1 MRKKIGLLTFHKS
14 INYGS
19 VLQAWALTK
28 TISKKYNVE
37 VIDYKPN
44 QYEYLYNLYRSWN
57 TINNFKYNLKR
68 IPLRKAIKNQSYL
81 FKKFREEQL
90 PLSQIEYNSANA
102 DEVANYYNAIVV
114 GSDQVWN
121 LRAKDCDSVFFLPFS
136 FKGKKVSYACSIN
149 DTDYTE
155 ERCSDDLRNQICDF
169 DFISVREKS
178 GSEKLQN
185 YILNKKKVYT
195 LLDPTL
201 LCNKE
206 EFESLLSERIV
217 KENYIFLY
225 NVWTSEAGIQ
235 AAKYISEK
243 FNMPV
248 YTIMTASNIKEV
260 KFLEENG
267 IIVEKVKTSPS
278 DFLNF
283 FRYASY
289 VVTESF
295 HGTAF
300 SLIFERPFVCV
311 SKRTNDERLVN
322 ILELVDLKNRYIKPK
337 DLTKFDFTLP
347 IDYVLVNERRHSKAN
362 DCIKVLYQAIE
373 GEKES

>member
-1 MRKKIGLLTFHKS
+1 MKKNIGLLTFHKS

-102 DEVANYYNAIVV
+102 NKVADYYNAIVV

-136 FKGKKVSYACSIN
+136 FNGKKVSYACSIN

-155 ERCSDDLRNQICDF
+155 ERCSDALKNQICNF

-201 LCNKE
+201 LCDKE
-206 EFESLLSERIV
+206 EFESLLSDRII

-243 FNMPV
+243 FKIPV
-248 YTIMTASNIKEV
+248 YTIMTASNIKEI
-260 KFLEENG
+260 KFLEKNG

-278 DFLNF
+278 DFLNY

-322 ILELVDLKNRYIKPK
+322 ILELVDLKNRYVKPSDLAEF
-337 DLTKFDFTLP
+337 DLTSP
-347 IDYVLVNERRHSKAN
+347 IDYVLVNKKRLLKAN
-362 DCIKVLYQAIE
+362 DCIETLYQAIE
-373 GEKES
+373 GEKKS

>member
-1 MRKKIGLLTFHKS
+1 MKKNIGLLTFHKS

-68 IPLRKAIKNQSYL
+68 IPLRQAIKNQSYL

-90 PLSQIEYNSANA
+90 PLSEIEYNSANA
-102 DEVANYYNAIVV
+102 DKVADYYNAIVV

-136 FKGKKVSYACSIN
+136 LKGKKVSYACSIN

-155 ERCSDDLRNQICDF
+155 ERCSDDLRMQICDF

-185 YILNKKKVYT
+185 YIFNKKKVYT

-201 LCNKE
+201 LCVKE
-206 EFESLLSERIV
+206 EFESLLSDRII

-243 FNMPV
+243 FNIPV
-248 YTIMTASNIKEV
+248 YTIMTASNIKEI
-260 KFLEENG
+260 KFLEKNG

-278 DFLNF
+278 DFLNY

-322 ILELVDLKNRYIKPK
+322 ILELVDLKNRYIKPCDLAEF
-337 DLTKFDFTLP
+337 DLTSP
-347 IDYVLVNERRHSKAN
+347 IDYVLVNKKRLSKAN
-362 DCIKVLYQAIE
+362 DCIETLYKAIE
-373 GEKES
+373 GEKKS

>member
-1 MRKKIGLLTFHKS
+1 MKKNIGLLTFHKS

-102 DEVANYYNAIVV
+102 NKVADYYNAIVV

-136 FKGKKVSYACSIN
+136 FNGKKVSYACSIN

-155 ERCSDDLRNQICDF
+155 ERCSDALKNQICNF

-201 LCNKE
+201 LCDKE
-206 EFESLLSERIV
+206 EFESLLSDRII

-248 YTIMTASNIKEV
+248 YTIMTASNIKEI
-260 KFLEENG
+260 KLLEKKG
-267 IIVEKVKTSPS
+267 INVEKVKTSPS
-278 DFLNF
+278 DFLNY

-289 VVTESF
+289 IVTESF

-322 ILELVDLKNRYIKPK
+322 ILELVDLKDRYIKPNN
-337 DLTKFDFTLP
+337 LTEFDFTSQ
-347 IDYVLVNERRHSKAN
+347 IDYVRVNEKRRSKAN
-362 DCIKVLYQAIE
+362 DCIEALYQAIE
-373 GEKES
+373 GEKKS

>member
-1 MRKKIGLLTFHKS
+1 MKKNIGLLTFHKS

-68 IPLRKAIKNQSYL
+68 IPLRQAIKNQSYL

-90 PLSQIEYNSANA
+90 PLSEIEYNSANA
-102 DEVANYYNAIVV
+102 DKVADYYNAIVV

-136 FKGKKVSYACSIN
+136 LKGKKVSYACSIN

-155 ERCSDDLRNQICDF
+155 ERCSDDLRMQICDF

-185 YILNKKKVYT
+185 YIFNKKKVYT

-201 LCNKE
+201 LCVKE
-206 EFESLLSERIV
+206 EFESLLSDRII

-243 FNMPV
+243 FNIPV
-248 YTIMTASNIKEV
+248 YTIMTASNIKEI
-260 KFLEENG
+260 KFLEKNG

-278 DFLNF
+278 DFLNY

-322 ILELVDLKNRYIKPK
+322 ILELVDLKNRYIKLCDLAEF
-337 DLTKFDFTLP
+337 DLTSP
-347 IDYVLVNERRHSKAN
+347 IDYVLVNKKRLSKAN
-362 DCIKVLYQAIE
+362 DCIETLYKAIE
-373 GEKES
+373 GEKKS

>member
-1 MRKKIGLLTFHKS
+1 MKLEEEYLENMRNNIGLLTFHKS

-28 TISKKYNVE
+28 TISKKYSVE

-44 QYEYLYNLYRSWN
+44 KYDYLYGLYRPWN
-57 TINNFKYNLKR
+57 TMNNIKYNLKR
-68 IPLRKAIKNQSYL
+68 EK
-81 FKKFREEQL
+81 QL
-90 PLSQIEYNSANA
+90 SLSPIEYNSKNA
-102 DEVANYYNAIVV
+102 DKIGNFYDVIVV

-121 LRAKDCDSVFFLPFS
+121 LRAKDCDLVFFLPFS
-136 FKGKKVSYACSIN
+136 FAGRKVSYACSIN

-155 ERCSDDLRNQICDF
+155 ERCSDELRKQLCSF
-169 DFISVREKS
+169 DFISIREKS

-185 YILNKKKVYT
+185 YIFNKKKVYT

-201 LCNKE
+201 LCDKE
-206 EFESLLSERIV
+206 DYKSLVTDRIV
-217 KENYIFLY
+217 KENYVFLY

-235 AAKYISEK
+235 AAKYISEILH
-243 FNMPV
+243 MPV
-248 YTIMTASNIKEV
+248 YTIMTASNIKEI
-260 KFLEENG
+260 KMLEKNG
-267 IIVEKVKTSPS
+267 ILVEKTKTSPS

-283 FRYASY
+283 FKYASY

-322 ILELVDLKNRYIKPK
+322 ILELVGLKNRYIKLSEISGF
-337 DLTKFDFTLP
+337 DLTKP
-347 IDYVLVNERRHSKAN
+347 IDYVRVNEKKRAKARE
-362 DCIKVLYQAIE
+362 CIEVLYQAIE
-373 GEKES
+373 GERKS

>member
-1 MRKKIGLLTFHKS
+1 MKKNIGLLTFHKS

-102 DEVANYYNAIVV
+102 NKVADYYNAIVV

-136 FKGKKVSYACSIN
+136 FNGKKVSYACSIN

-155 ERCSDDLRNQICDF
+155 ERCSDALKNQICNF

-201 LCNKE
+201 LCDKE
-206 EFESLLSERIV
+206 EFESLLSDRII

-248 YTIMTASNIKEV
+248 YTIMTASNIKEI
-260 KFLEENG
+260 KLLEKKG
-267 IIVEKVKTSPS
+267 INVEKVKTSPS
-278 DFLNF
+278 DFLNY

-322 ILELVDLKNRYIKPK
+322 ILELVDLKDRYIKPNN
-337 DLTKFDFTLP
+337 LTEFDFTSQ
-347 IDYVLVNERRHSKAN
+347 IDYVRVNEKRRSKAN
-362 DCIKVLYQAIE
+362 DCIEALYQAIE
-373 GEKES
+373 GEKKS

>member
-1 MRKKIGLLTFHKS
+1 MKKNIGLLTFHKS

-102 DEVANYYNAIVV
+102 NKVADYYNAIVV

-136 FKGKKVSYACSIN
+136 FNGKKVSYACSIN

-155 ERCSDDLRNQICDF
+155 ERCSDALKNQICNF
-169 DFISVREKS
+169 DFISVREKP

-201 LCNKE
+201 LCDKE
-206 EFESLLSERIV
+206 EFESLLSDRII

-248 YTIMTASNIKEV
+248 YTIMTASNIKEI
-260 KFLEENG
+260 KLLEKKG
-267 IIVEKVKTSPS
+267 INVEKVKTSPS
-278 DFLNF
+278 DFLNY

-322 ILELVDLKNRYIKPK
+322 ILELVDLKDRYIKPNN
-337 DLTKFDFTLP
+337 LTEFDFTSQ
-347 IDYVLVNERRHSKAN
+347 IDYVRVNEKRRSKAN
-362 DCIKVLYQAIE
+362 DCIEALYQAIE
-373 GEKES
+373 GEKKS